1 MDEYPKNLTVPPE
14 AAGRRLDQ
22 FLAAALPEASRARVQ
37 QVIADGQVLVGDR
50 PAKASLRLRG
60 EERVTLLGPLDPKP
74 LRAFAEEI
82 ALDIVYEDDDLAVV
96 NKPAG
101 MMVHAGAGATDD
113 ARNRGTLVNALLHR
127 FGQLSDAGGVLR
139 PGIVHRLDRNTSGL
153 ILAAKNDF
161 AHRRLAEQFANREV
175 HKAYL
180 ALVHGALQGDAGTI
194 NNSIS
199 RDAVRRTRMTTRRSD
214 GRSAVSH
221 WKVCE
226 RISGQYGKFTLVEV
240 AIETGRTHQI
250 RVHLSSLGH
259 AVVGDTL
266 YGAPREIRPVALQ
279 SIASGR
285 KPKAVAAD
293 GAAAQLPPVSL
304 SRNFLH
310 AEKIEF
316 RHPRSAAVLSFSRP
330 FPPDLLEFL
339 ERLRPA
345 AEAAQDARPAGSASG
360 ERL

>member
-1 MDEYPKNLTVPPE
+1 MAEYPKKLTVPAE

-22 FLAAALPEASRARVQ
+22 FLVSTLPEASRARVQ
-37 QVIADGQVLVGDR
+37 QVIGERQVLVGER

-60 EERVTLLGPLDPKP
+60 AERVTLLGPMEAKP

-82 ALDIVYEDDDLAVV
+82 ALDVVYEDDDLAVV

-113 ARNRGTLVNALLHR
+113 ARNLGTLVNALLYR
-127 FGQLSDAGGVLR
+127 FGQMSATGGALR

-153 ILAAKNDF
+153 ILAAKNDL
-161 AHRRLAEQFANREV
+161 AHRRLADQFANREV

-180 ALVHGALQGDAGTI
+180 ALVHGALVGDSGTI
-194 NNSIS
+194 NSSIS
-199 RDAVRRTRMTTRRSD
+199 RDVVRRTRMTTRRSD

-221 WKVCE
+221 WTVCE
-226 RISGQYGKFTLVEV
+226 RIDGAYGKFTLVAV
-240 AIETGRTHQI
+240 RIETGRTHQI
-250 RVHLSSLGH
+250 RVHLASLGH

-266 YGAPREIRPVALQ
+266 YGAPREIRPVAPQ
-279 SIASGR
+279 AVASGR
-285 KPKAVAAD
+285 KPKAAASGGVAAP
-293 GAAAQLPPVSL
+293 LPAVSL

-316 RHPRSAAVLSFSRP
+316 RHPRSAELLNFSRP
-330 FPPDLLEFL
+330 LPPDLEELL
-339 ERLRPA
+339 VRLRPA
-345 AEAAQDARPAGSASG
+345 AAAAGDAQRAALASVK
-360 ERL
+360 RL